1 MPIFGAEV
9 PSQQDRRLNEPPN
22 ETLEDAAMVSGIY
35 RQVTDALIAQLQQTH
50 SDAWVCPWHRAGG
63 GLPMNIKTGQRYRGI
78 NILNLW
84 CAAERAGFADN
95 RWASYR
101 QWQAK
106 GAQVRRGEKGT
117 LVIFYKEIDKHQS
130 GAEGVDE
137 SGSPDRRYVL
147 RSSVVFNRDQVDGLP
162 QESEPQIEHHWDAD
176 QFDRFINRTGA
187 VVRFGGTQA
196 FYCMQTDHIQLPMRE
211 HFKCAEGYA
220 ATAAHELVHWTG
232 AKARLSRDLS
242 ARFGKRAYAA
252 EELVAELGS
261 AFLLAGLGLASVPHQ
276 NHAAYVAGWLP
287 LLRDDPRAIFI
298 AAAQASRAVEWL
310 FESTGN
316 KNEPRPGDEG
326 HESGGPA
333 PERQADAPHMM
344 FGGGAVP

>member
-1 MPIFGAEV
+1 
-9 PSQQDRRLNEPPN
+9 
-22 ETLEDAAMVSGIY
+22 MVSGIY
-35 RQVTDALIAQLQQTH
+35 RQVTDALIAQLKQTH
-50 SDAWVCPWHRAGG
+50 SGAWVCPWHRTRG
-63 GLPMNIKTGQRYRGI
+63 GLPTNSKTGQRYRGI

-84 CAAERAGFADN
+84 CAAERAGYADD

-101 QWQAK
+101 QWRAK

-117 LVIFYKEIDKHQS
+117 LVVFYKEIDKHQS
-130 GAEGVDE
+130 GTDGVDE

-162 QESEPQIEHHWDAD
+162 QESEPQIEKQGTAD
-176 QFDRFINRTGA
+176 QFDRFIDKTGA

-196 FYCMQTDHIQLPMRE
+196 FYNLQTDHIQLPIRE
-211 HFKCAEGYA
+211 HFKSADGYA

-261 AFLLAGLGLASVPHQ
+261 AFLLAGLGLATVPHE

-287 LLRDDPRAIFI
+287 VLRDDPRAIFV
-298 AAAQASRAVEWL
+298 AAAQASLAVEWL
-310 FESTGN
+310 FESAGRKTDG
-316 KNEPRPGDEG
+316 PRPGDDE
-326 HESGGPA
+326 HCSGGLL
-333 PERQADAPHMM
+333 PEGQADAQRMM
-344 FGGGAVP
+344 FDGVAV